1 MIRLFTI
8 FCKLNQ
14 ITLSDRQWFEQDV
27 KSICPV
33 DCSCPFCGSAGCMDS
48 FACYDRYLVEM
59 ERGIPISHTI
69 CIKRYQ
75 CTSCGHTHAALSSV
89 LVPCC
94 SYSLRFILTVLR
106 CYFLHLKSVE
116 GICTSYG
123 IAVSTLYRWK
133 QLFLQQKALWLGALE
148 NLLQE
153 EVAFLDS
160 LEGEHLK
167 AFYTIYR
174 LSLMECFHGISLKLP
189 SAASGILSTV
199 T

>member
-27 KSICPV
+27 KSICLMN
-33 DCSCPFCGSAGCMDS
+33 CACPFCGSAGCMDS

-59 ERGIPISHTI
+59 ERGIPISHTV
-69 CIKRYQ
+69 CIKRYR
-75 CTSCGHTHAALSSV
+75 CTSCGHTHAALSSA
-89 LVPCC
+89 LVPYC

-116 GICTSYG
+116 GICTAYG

-133 QLFLQQKALWLGALE
+133 QLFLQQKALCLGALE

-153 EVAFLDS
+153 QATFIDS
-160 LEGEHLK
+160 LKGKHLK
-167 AFYTIYR
+167 EFHTTYR
-174 LSLMECFHGISLKLP
+174 LSVMECFHGISVNPP
-189 SAASGILSTV
+189 SAASGILSTI